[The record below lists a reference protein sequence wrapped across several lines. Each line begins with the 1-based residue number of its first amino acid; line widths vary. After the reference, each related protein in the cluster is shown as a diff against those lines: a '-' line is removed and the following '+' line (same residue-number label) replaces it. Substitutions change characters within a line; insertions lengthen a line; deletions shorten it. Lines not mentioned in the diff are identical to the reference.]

1 MAYDEGMAQMLRDDL
16 ADHPFREQKMF
27 GGIAFMLAGNMVCG
41 AYSGGAMFRVGKDR
55 MAAALALP
63 GVAQMMMGGRPMSV
77 MAECSPE
84 TAADDGLR
92 GALMRLALDCVAEL
106 PSKVAKA
113 RKTR

>member
-1 MAYDEGMAQMLRDDL
+1 
-16 ADHPFREQKMF
+16 
-27 GGIAFMLAGNMVCG
+27 
-41 AYSGGAMFRVGKDR
+41 
-55 MAAALALP
+55 
-63 GVAQMMMGGRPMSV
+63 MSV

-106 PSKVAKA
+106 PPKVAKA